1 MKSRWCMHVI
11 ISYHLTVSVI
21 YFITD
26 NFSQVRNLLLV
37 IILLYQLRLAM
48 NIESNIVIASL
59 QDCPFWGAYIVNT
72 VLNVS
77 IRWERTLLHT
87 GHRLLHD
94 YSVASLNI
102 RTTEITLRFGFLIE
116 VW

>member
-1 MKSRWCMHVI
+1 M
-11 ISYHLTVSVI
+11 
-21 YFITD
+21 
-26 NFSQVRNLLLV
+26 
-37 IILLYQLRLAM
+37 
-48 NIESNIVIASL
+48 
-59 QDCPFWGAYIVNT
+59 NT

-77 IRWERTLLHT
+77 IHWERTLLHT